1 MKKNTA
7 GQKITV
13 FLFNT
18 TTAEPITGDAAN
30 ITTTVSKDD
39 AAPAALADINPTELG
54 GGHYSFDTTQE
65 ETNAHKIVVLTTST
79 TANAQAQPLT
89 ITTTEPAE
97 PITAGRKK
105 QAKHLPTL
113 RALRS
118 RKVSR
123 TFCQKTKT
131 RAKPKGTISPSPL
144 LSLKGTAKKRQFIYF
159 KHSRPKLPNQ
169 STTPREPASHGEKK
183 AGDFA
188 NAARVIKELSK
199 FS

>member
-13 FLFNT
+13 FLFNKT
-18 TTAEPITGDAAN
+18 NAEPITGDAAN

-89 ITTTEPAE
+89 ITTTEPAAGAGTSEVLVNLTDTAAAIVADADITIRATNDSTAAVVTSGQTDAFGNVTFHLE
-97 PITAGRKK
+97 PGTYYRWA
-105 QAKHLPTL
+105 
-113 RALRS
+113 
-118 RKVSR
+118 
-123 TFCQKTKT
+123 QKTGKT
-131 RAKPKGTISPSPL
+131 FTDP
-144 LSLKGTAKKRQFIYF
+144 
-159 KHSRPKLPNQ
+159 Q
-169 STTPREPASHGEKK
+169 SFTVT
-183 AGDFA
+183 
-188 NAARVIKELSK
+188 
-199 FS
+199 